1 MTNSDPAGRSDLALA
16 WAFFKRDALIAL
28 SYRTAFV
35 MQIAGSFL
43 WLGMFYFIGRT
54 VGGQDLPTLDRYG
67 GNYFAF
73 LLVGIALTD
82 CVGVSLTTFATQIR
96 ESQMTGALEA
106 TLMSPVG
113 LRRILIYS
121 SLWSYFL
128 SACRFLLYLLF
139 GVAVFGVGL
148 EQANLTSALVIFLL
162 TVLSFAGVGMLWA
175 SVVMLIKRGEA
186 ITAVLSY
193 LVLLVSGVVFP
204 VAVLPAWLQTIAQ
217 WVPLTHALEGMRF
230 ALLKGADLRALAPVI
245 GTLCAFSVALIAG
258 GMYAFKLAVDVA
270 KRSGSLTE
278 F

>member
-1 MTNSDPAGRSDLALA
+1 VIASEPTGRGELALA

-35 MQIAGSFL
+35 MQVAASFL
-43 WLGMFYFIGRT
+43 WLGMFYYIGRT
-54 VGGQDLPTLDRYG
+54 VGNQALPALDRYG

-73 LLVGIALTD
+73 LLIGVALMD

-96 ESQMTGALEA
+96 ESQMSGALEA

-121 SLWSYFL
+121 SLWSYAL
-128 SACRFLLYLLF
+128 SLFRFLLYLVL

-148 EQANLTSALVIFLL
+148 EHANLASALVIFVL
-162 TVLSFAGVGMLWA
+162 TVCSFAGVGMLWA

-186 ITAVLSY
+186 ITAVLAY

-204 VAVLPAWLQTIAQ
+204 VAVLPGWLQTFGQ
-217 WVPLTHALEGMRF
+217 WVPLTHALEGMRL
-230 ALLKGADLRALAPVI
+230 ALLKGADLQGLSSVI

-258 GMYAFKLAVDVA
+258 GMYTFKLAVDVA
-270 KRSGSLTE
+270 KQSGSLTE